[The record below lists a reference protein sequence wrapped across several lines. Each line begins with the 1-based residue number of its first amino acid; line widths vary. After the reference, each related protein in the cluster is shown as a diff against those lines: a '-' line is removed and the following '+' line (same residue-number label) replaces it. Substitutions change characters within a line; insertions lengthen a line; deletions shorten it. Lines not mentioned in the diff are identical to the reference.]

1 MDDTLEKLNGKPVR
15 ILFRNSQNFYTV
27 MLFRMSDEEDKTITV
42 TGICPSIQTDVMY
55 NIYGRYVEHPR
66 YGIQFALEHYEVSL
80 PSEEE
85 GIIRFLSGPSFP
97 GIGKK
102 TAASVVEALGTDC
115 LEEIRQNP
123 EILRLKTKLNDKQ
136 ISAILSGLSQS
147 DEGLSELSRFLN
159 VYGIG
164 SRSII
169 RLNQHYGKE
178 ALQVLKHNPYQAAE
192 ECDGFGFVTADRIAS
207 YLGFAP
213 DDERRLEALLISLTM
228 DLCVRSGDSYVDT
241 DTLEQ
246 AFYKQTKGFEADY
259 PKYLDAAVTKH
270 KLINDDGHIY
280 PITQYEAE
288 TGIAS
293 FLNQFPLESIDPA
306 DPATV
311 QSYLASIQEDFG
323 ITYDDAQKEAILSI
337 LDNPVQIVTGGPGTG
352 KTTVVRAMVKLFHLL
367 YPDAAIVCA
376 APTGRAAK
384 RLSELTGT
392 SAATIH
398 SLLQWDLDSNTFGK
412 DEDDPIQADLLV
424 IDEFSMVDAWLFY
437 HLLKASV
444 HVKRLCIIG
453 DEDQLPSVGPGCV
466 LRDLIASERFPL
478 LRLEHIYRQKEGSD
492 VIALA
497 HQIKEGHPDFESL
510 KHDIVFYPCRDEE
523 IKDNVLAVVHN
534 ALEKNY
540 TVNDIQVLSPMY
552 KGAAGISTLNNALQ
566 MELNP
571 YSPEKKELRHGYQI
585 FRVGDKILQLKNQP
599 DDNVYNGDIGILSDI
614 LDAKQVESHHTTVVV
629 SFGDH
634 EVEYSEEGL
643 DHIMLAYC
651 ISVHKAQGSEYP
663 IVILPISRQHQFMLQ
678 RKLIYTAVT
687 RARRNLVILG
697 DAQAFN
703 KGVATLEYHP
713 RQTGLAQRLKENKM
727 DVDNPFWTEGQGDDP
742 FGDEDQKEANHA

>member
-1 MDDTLEKLNGKPVR
+1 MDDSLEKLNGKPVR
-15 ILFRNSQNFYTV
+15 ILFRNSSNFYTV
-27 MLFRMSDEEDKTITV
+27 MLFRTSDEEDRTLTV

-85 GIIRFLSGPSFP
+85 GVIRFLSGPSFP

-102 TAASVVEALGTDC
+102 TAASIVEALGPDC
-115 LEEIRQNP
+115 LEEIRRNP
-123 EILRLKTKLNDKQ
+123 EILHLKTNLNDKQ
-136 ISAILSGLSQS
+136 ISAIESGMSQS

-169 RLNQHYGKE
+169 RLNQAYGKE
-178 ALQVLKHNPYQAAE
+178 ALQVLKNNPYQAAE
-192 ECDGFGFVTADRIAS
+192 ECDGFGFATADKIAA
-207 YLGFAP
+207 YLGFAQN
-213 DDERRLEALLISLTM
+213 DDRRLEALLIALTM
-228 DLCVRSGDSYVDT
+228 DLCVRSGDSYVDS
-241 DTLEQ
+241 DDLEQ
-246 AFYKQTKGFEADY
+246 AFAKQTKGFDADY
-259 PKYLDAAVTKH
+259 PKYLDAAVARH
-270 KLINDDGHIY
+270 KLVNADGHIY

-288 TGIAS
+288 TGITN
-293 FLNQFPLESIDPA
+293 FLNHFPLENIDPA
-306 DPATV
+306 DPHTV
-311 QSYLASIQEDFG
+311 ETYLQSIQDNFG
-323 ITYDDAQKEAILSI
+323 IEYDAVQKEAILSI
-337 LDNPVQIVTGGPGTG
+337 LDHLVQIVTGGPGTG

-392 SAATIH
+392 PAATIH

-437 HLLKASV
+437 HLLKASA

-466 LRDLIASERFPL
+466 LRDLIASGRFPL
-478 LRLEHIYRQKEGSD
+478 LRLDHIYRQKEGSD

-497 HQIKEGHPDFESL
+497 HQIKTGHPDFSSL
-510 KHDIVFYPCRDEE
+510 QHDIVFYPCRDEE
-523 IKDNVLAVVHN
+523 IKDNVLAVVRN

-571 YSPEKKELRHGYQI
+571 YAPEKKELRHGYQI

-599 DDNVYNGDIGILSDI
+599 DDNVYNGDIGILTDI
-614 LDAKQVESHHTTVVV
+614 LDAKQVESHRTTVVV

-634 EVEYSEEGL
+634 EVEYSEESL
-643 DHIMLAYC
+643 DHITLAYC

-687 RARRNLVILG
+687 RARRSLVILG
-697 DAQAFN
+697 DEDAFM
-703 KGVATLEYHP
+703 KGAATLEYDP
-713 RQTGLAQRLKENKM
+713 RKTGLAQRLKNDETS
-727 DVDNPFWTEGQGDDP
+727 DDNPFFTDGEGDDP
-742 FGDEDQKEANHA
+742 FADEDIAQ